1 MKTNQFRALMLILL
15 MTVISWGAVSAQP
28 FIVKGIVTD
37 AESGEAVAGCSV
49 VINGTQNGT
58 ITGTDGTY
66 SIRAN
71 KGATLVFSFI
81 GYRTQ
86 KIKVT
91 SARLDVALET
101 DTQQLEECVVIG
113 YGVET
118 QKMICGA
125 TPIAMNH
132 SLLYNVGMSAEE

>member
-49 VINGTQNGT
+49 VINDTQNGT

-66 SIRAN
+66 YIRAN
-71 KGATLVFSFI
+71 KGAT
-81 GYRTQ
+81 
-86 KIKVT
+86 
-91 SARLDVALET
+91 
-101 DTQQLEECVVIG
+101 
-113 YGVET
+113 
-118 QKMICGA
+118 
-125 TPIAMNH
+125 
-132 SLLYNVGMSAEE
+132 

>member
-58 ITGTDGTY
+58 ITGTDGSY

-71 KGATLVFSFI
+71 KGVTLVFSFI

-86 KIKVT
+86 K
-91 SARLDVALET
+91 
-101 DTQQLEECVVIG
+101 
-113 YGVET
+113 
-118 QKMICGA
+118 
-125 TPIAMNH
+125 
-132 SLLYNVGMSAEE
+132 

>member
-1 MKTNQFRALMLILL
+1 MGSSQCTAFH
-15 MTVISWGAVSAQP
+15 S
-28 FIVKGIVTD
+28 KGIVTD

-86 KIKVT
+86 K
-91 SARLDVALET
+91 
-101 DTQQLEECVVIG
+101 
-113 YGVET
+113 
-118 QKMICGA
+118 
-125 TPIAMNH
+125 
-132 SLLYNVGMSAEE
+132 